1 MCAPGFEISG
11 QNTKKMAL
19 ECGGTHSKIYKLAQ
33 MMMHFWPRRPGAR
46 LNFGLTCPIFRS
58 RTAGI
63 ASRSAPGLRTSV
75 RPVRIAVVRL
85 GSRHEVFDIGALS
98 IINFDPLLVQVLDTG
113 PLRRPWP
120 WPGRLDEPGRRPD
133 PWSTLKGYFV

>member
-1 MCAPGFEISG
+1 MRLTEKHIECA
-11 QNTKKMAL
+11 KVCARL
-19 ECGGTHSKIYKLAQ
+19 EDRGPEHEKNGVGMWWNAFQFLQIGSK
-33 MMMHFWPRRPGAR
+33 MMHFWPRKPVAKR
-46 LNFGLTCPIFRS
+46 FSGLTCPIFRS

-98 IINFDPLLVQVLDTG
+98 IINFDPCSF
-113 PLRRPWP
+113 R
-120 WPGRLDEPGRRPD
+120 
-133 PWSTLKGYFV
+133 F